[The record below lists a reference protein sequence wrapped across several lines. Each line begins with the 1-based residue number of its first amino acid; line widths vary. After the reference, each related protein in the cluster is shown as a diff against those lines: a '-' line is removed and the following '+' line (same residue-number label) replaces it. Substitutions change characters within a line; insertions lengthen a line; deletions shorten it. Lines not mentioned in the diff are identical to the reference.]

1 VVTVTVQSVPAVEL
15 RRHLSEYL
23 DETRSGEGFVITRNG
38 RPAAR
43 LVPPDV
49 EGRSATAR
57 EDDQ

>member
-1 VVTVTVQSVPAVEL
+1 VADQSVPAVEL

-23 DETRSGEGFVITRNG
+23 YETRSGEGFVITGNG

-49 EGRSATAR
+49 EGRSVTAL
-57 EDDQ
+57 EDQ